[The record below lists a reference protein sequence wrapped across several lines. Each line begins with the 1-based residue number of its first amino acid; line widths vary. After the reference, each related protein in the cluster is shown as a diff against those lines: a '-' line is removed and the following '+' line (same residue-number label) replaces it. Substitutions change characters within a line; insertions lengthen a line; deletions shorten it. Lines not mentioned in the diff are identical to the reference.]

1 MNRGEHWHIVA
12 TVGAETGRRGR
23 RNPLQRVGLVALP
36 VLAVLLLAGCHWGT
50 YTSGGQTQYG
60 HAYYVVVHQANTD
73 NTIHAC
79 DDDPRSVSEAKC
91 VLDVIKY
98 ACHKDPLNGWAPA
111 ECDGATNYVGTTCRR
126 VPGPNGAPF
135 EDENCAVAMQRAIA
149 QIRSEQGQCIT
160 YEQYLGESSHG
171 WSAAGTRPGC

>member
-1 MNRGEHWHIVA
+1 MNLGEDSPIVA
-12 TVGAETGRRGR
+12 AVGSETGRKGR

-36 VLAVLLLAGCHWGT
+36 ALAALFLAGCHWGT
-50 YTSGGQTQYG
+50 YTEGGQTTFG

-73 NTIHAC
+73 DTIHAC
-79 DDDPRSVSEAKC
+79 DADRGSITEAKC
-91 VLDVIKY
+91 ALDVIKY

-111 ECDGATNYVGTTCRR
+111 ECDQATNYAGTTCRR
-126 VPGPNGAPF
+126 VPGG
-135 EDENCAVAMQRAIA
+135 DENCAVAMQRAIA

-171 WSAAGTRPGC
+171 WSAAGTRSGC